1 LNKVIESKNVFL
13 TQKLPG
19 IFSELK
25 TMKNSQNDL
34 KKVQWENIEQ
44 SQDFLNKFQKL
55 FLNSS
60 ALN

>member
-1 LNKVIESKNVFL
+1 LDKVIESKNVFL

-19 IFSELK
+19 ILLELK
-25 TMKNSQNDL
+25 TLKKYQNDL